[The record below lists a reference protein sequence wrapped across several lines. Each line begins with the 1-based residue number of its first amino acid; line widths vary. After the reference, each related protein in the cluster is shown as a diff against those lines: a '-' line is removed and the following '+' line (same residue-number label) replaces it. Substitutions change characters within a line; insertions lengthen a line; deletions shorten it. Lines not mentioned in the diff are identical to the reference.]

1 MDARPE
7 ARATLVEAL
16 HQDPRQHGLP
26 HGRYRLGDVRTLL
39 PAVADYSLSGS
50 ARLLA
55 RWRIR
60 LKRGRYSLASPD
72 PDYRAKCARLA
83 EALAQA
89 RQDPPHVRL
98 LYVDECSVYRQPTLA
113 PVWWPVGATEEPTVP
128 RSLRSNVC
136 RRYVGA
142 LDAVTGQVTWLER
155 ARMRAPALCAFL
167 EVVRQAY
174 PDQHLTVAWDNW
186 TVHRHPRV
194 LETAARPQIRLL
206 WLPTYAPWTNP
217 IEKLWRWLRQD
228 VIHGH
233 RLAEDWDALRHLVA
247 GFLDQFARGS
257 PALLR
262 YVGLIPE

>member
-1 MDARPE
+1 MAARPE

-16 HQDPRQHGLP
+16 HQDPRQHGLA
-26 HGRYRLGDVRTLL
+26 HARYRLADVRMLL
-39 PAVADYSLSGS
+39 PVVANYSLSGI

-60 LKRGRYSLASPD
+60 LKRGRYRLMSPD
-72 PDYRAKCARLA
+72 PDYHAKGTRLA
-83 EALAQA
+83 EALADAQ
-89 RQDPPHVRL
+89 QDPTHVRL

-113 PVWWPVGATEEPTVP
+113 PAWWPVGATQEPTVP

-155 ARMRAPALCAFL
+155 ARMRVPSLCTFL
-167 EVVRQAY
+167 EAVRQAY
-174 PDQHLTVAWDNW
+174 PDQHLSVAWDNW

-194 LETAARPQIRLL
+194 LETADRLQIDLL

-228 VIHGH
+228 VIHH
-233 RLAEDWDALRHLVA
+233 HQVAEEWDALRHLVA
-247 GFLDQFARGS
+247 AFLDQFARGS

-262 YVGLIPE
+262 YVGLVPD